1 MHETDYHKLFIYFG
15 LPIIIGLAVRI
26 LFQRFNKAYFA
37 TVVFAVLTLVGW
49 VVVNVIP
56 SHGSELYGILATQA
70 TVAFASSLLT
80 GLVLRGKSKANQT
93 VNKPTNSN
101 ISNS

>member
-1 MHETDYHKLFIYFG
+1 MKQIIINYLFIFG

-49 VVVNVIP
+49 VVVNVIT

-93 VNKPTNSN
+93 DSK
-101 ISNS
+101 